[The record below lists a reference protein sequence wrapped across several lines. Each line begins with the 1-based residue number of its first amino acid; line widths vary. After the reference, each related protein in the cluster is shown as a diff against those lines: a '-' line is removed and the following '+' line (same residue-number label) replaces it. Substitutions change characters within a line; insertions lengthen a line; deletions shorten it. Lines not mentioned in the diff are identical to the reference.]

1 MLFLPEKNEQ
11 EYIQIVVK
19 TFFGLDVGPKLHR
32 ENVGKWFFHLSFNKI
47 HSNIKSF
54 FLNEVYVL
62 QYFGIF
68 RLSIYSNG

>member
-32 ENVGKWFFHLSFNKI
+32 ENVGKWFFHSSAKSTATSNPSF
-47 HSNIKSF
+47 
-54 FLNEVYVL
+54 
-62 QYFGIF
+62 
-68 RLSIYSNG
+68 